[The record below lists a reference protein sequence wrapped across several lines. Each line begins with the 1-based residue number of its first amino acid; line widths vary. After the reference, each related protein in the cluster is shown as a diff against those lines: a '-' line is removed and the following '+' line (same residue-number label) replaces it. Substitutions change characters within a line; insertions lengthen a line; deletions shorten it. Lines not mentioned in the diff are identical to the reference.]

1 MVYSCLDFGVRV
13 INLLVCWS
21 ILDSDR
27 LIIKKVEPWNSVKVT
42 VKIPKDAAERLKHL
56 VAQNDG
62 AALRS
67 MGVMSVQLEGKYL

>member
-1 MVYSCLDFGVRV
+1 MLEDT
-13 INLLVCWS
+13 
-21 ILDSDR
+21 DE

-56 VAQNDG
+56 AAQNQG

-67 MGVMSVQLEGKYL
+67 MGIMSIQLEGA